1 MQKAEYI
8 KELKILYELAK
19 RQGEF
24 LDAIEILNILKGIE
38 SEGHKCLM

>member
-19 RQGEF
+19 KQGEF
-24 LDAIEILNILKGIE
+24 INAIEILNILKGIE
-38 SEGHKCLM
+38 KD